1 MPTSALPQIRGRADV
16 GIPAGHAV
24 GPYELK
30 SANPDFQTQ
39 ALSILA
45 GIGREEPFPK
55 DKGLAVGAGVL
66 DGPQIETY
74 ASFSLICTISPSAIR

>member
-1 MPTSALPQIRGRADV
+1 MLFR
-16 GIPAGHAV
+16 
-24 GPYELK
+24 
-30 SANPDFQTQ
+30 
-39 ALSILA
+39 SILA

-74 ASFSLICTISPSAIR
+74 ASFLLIRTISPSAIR